1 MPADAT
7 KAQTRVKKR
16 PAAFTREALAEA
28 RRVAILRGAAA
39 SFNRHGFA
47 NSSMD
52 DVARELAITKPTLYR
67 YFPSKHAI
75 LAACHNLA
83 MDLTEQAIRAA
94 AGGATGLERFLAFAR
109 ANLRI
114 ILGELGTFPVITE
127 VDALLPADRR
137 RVIQRRKQIS
147 TWLKATLT
155 EGMADGSIAQS
166 DANLTS
172 LYVLGVFN
180 WVPLWYRA
188 EGPNSTDEIV
198 EQYLALF
205 RRTLAA

>member
-1 MPADAT
+1 MPAART
-7 KAQTRVKKR
+7 KAKQR
-16 PAAFTREALAEA
+16 PAAFTRSALAEA
-28 RRVAILRGAAA
+28 RRLAIIRGAAA
-39 SFNRHGFA
+39 TFNRHGFA

-83 MDLTEQAIRAA
+83 MDFTERAIREAA
-94 AGGATGLERFLAFAR
+94 SGASGLERFLLFSR
-109 ANLRI
+109 ENLKI
-114 ILGELGTFPVITE
+114 ILGALGTFPVITE
-127 VDALLPADRR
+127 IDALLPADRK
-137 RVIQRRKQIS
+137 RVVQRRKQIS
-147 TWLKATLT
+147 GWLKATLA
-155 EGMADGSIAQS
+155 EGMADGSIVQG
-166 DANLTS
+166 DPNLMS
-172 LYVLGVFN
+172 LYCLGVFN

-188 EGPNSTDEIV
+188 EGPNTAEQIV

>member
-1 MPADAT
+1 MPGIRT
-7 KAQTRVKKR
+7 KAKQR
-16 PAAFTREALAEA
+16 PTAFTREALAEA
-28 RRVAILRGAAA
+28 RRLAIIRGAAA

-47 NSSMD
+47 NTSMD

-75 LAACHNLA
+75 LAGCHQLA
-83 MDLTEQAIRAA
+83 MDFTEQAIREAA
-94 AGGATGLERFLAFAR
+94 AGLSGLDRFLRFAR
-109 ANLRI
+109 ENLRI

-127 VDALLPADRR
+127 IDALLPSDRK
-137 RVIQRRKQIS
+137 RVVQRRKQIS
-147 TWLKATLT
+147 AWLKATLS
-155 EGMADGSIAQS
+155 EGMADGSIVKG
-166 DANLTS
+166 DANLMS
-172 LYVLGVFN
+172 LYCLGVFN

-188 EGPNSTDEIV
+188 EGPNSSDEIV